1 MKKVFIT
8 GVTGFIGYHLLKE
21 LHEKGVE
28 VWTLCNKDNTNY
40 NDLRKV
46 VGVHIVEA
54 GLEDMLSIPEIC
66 KEREF
71 DAFYHLAWKGASGKL
86 RGSYATQI
94 QNIKWTCDC
103 VETAKLLKCK
113 KIIVTGTVCE
123 KQCEAIGRQQ
133 NFYSSSYYLFAK
145 KNANDLAR
153 SISKK
158 VDIPLIWCLFY
169 HPIGIFNKKEQLIAN
184 TIYKILNQENI
195 EFGRA
200 TNLFD
205 IIDVRDLAIALRI
218 MGEKNLSHDEY
229 YIGSG
234 TPKLLKEYLEIV
246 RKLID
251 ASAYMNYGAINTVDL
266 PMKLEW
272 LDVLPFQKEVNF
284 TPKISFE
291 KSIIDMKRW
300 MENEDK
306 YNYEKWLF

>member
-8 GVTGFIGYHLLKE
+8 GATGFIGYHLLRE

-28 VWTLCNKDNTNY
+28 IWTLCNKDNANY
-40 NDLRKV
+40 NDLQKV

-133 NFYSSSYYLFAK
+133 NFYGSSYYLIAK

-153 SISKK
+153 SLSKE
-158 VDIPLIWCLFY
+158 VDIPLIWCQFY

-184 TIYKILNQENI
+184 TIYKILNNETV

-200 TNLFD
+200 TSLFD

-218 MGEKNLSHDEY
+218 MGERNLNRDEY

-234 TPKLLKEYLEIV
+234 TPKLLKEYLERIK
-246 RKLID
+246 KLVEPSVCLHYD
-251 ASAYMNYGAINTVDL
+251 AINTIDL
-266 PMKLEW
+266 PMKPEW
-272 LDVLPFQKEVNF
+272 LDCLPFQKETDFV
-284 TPKISFE
+284 PKFSFDM
-291 KSIIDMKRW
+291 SIIDMQMW
-300 MENEDK
+300 MENEK
-306 YNYEKWLF
+306 EYNLEKWHL